1 MHFLASAIFMQA
13 ALNFQRQF
21 LCLRHSRNVD
31 FEDNTRKAHVCTHS
45 PLATLPVSLL
55 FECRVSQPW
64 SFSFT
69 ISWECFISNVTSTL
83 AFSGTSLTLLFACF
97 LIHSKSCPDLYTRSQ
112 DPLSSAFHPSRDTW
126 LPWDLHT
133 PIRIQQREGGREG
146 GGCIQ
151 VENQLLRSW
160 KWAIRQELEN
170 DLTLSVPDDFCLLAL
185 LIISVQ
191 CHPAVS
197 DSTSV
202 GPCLKI

>member
-133 PIRIQQREGGREG
+133 PIRIQQREGGRE
-146 GGCIQ
+146 
-151 VENQLLRSW
+151 VAAYRLRTSSLGLGNEPSGKSW
-160 KWAIRQELEN
+160 KMTWPFLF
-170 DLTLSVPDDFCLLAL
+170 LT
-185 LIISVQ
+185 
-191 CHPAVS
+191 
-197 DSTSV
+197 TSV
-202 GPCLKI
+202 SLLFWSSLFNVTLPFQTQHQ